1 MSRVISW
8 FAHNGVAANLLMVVI
23 VGSGLMSITRI
34 KQEIFPE
41 ISLDMIRVS
50 VEYLG
55 ASPAEVEEAVCMR
68 IEEQVQGL
76 EGIKRVTST
85 ASEGV
90 GMVTLEVLPGFDTRE
105 VLDDVKARIDA
116 IVTFP
121 EETEKP
127 VVQEILNRQQV
138 IDVAIAGPADE
149 ATIKSLGA
157 QVRDEISSL
166 PGITLATLVN
176 TRPYEVSIEV
186 SEATLRRHGITF
198 DEVAHAV
205 RRSSL
210 DLPGGSLRTRGGE
223 ILLRSK
229 GQAYRRPD
237 FESIPVLTRPDGTRL
252 LLGDV
257 ARIEDGFAET
267 DQEARFDGMPTAV
280 VQVYR
285 VGNQSALEVAE
296 TIKRYVEEAQ
306 LHMPDGIVLTTWRDA
321 SSVLRGRLD
330 LLIRNGRTGFFL
342 VFLVLALFLRLRLAV
357 WVSLGIPISFLG
369 ALALMPSLDVSVNLI
384 SLFAFIVVLGIVV
397 DDAIIVGES
406 IYTHQRREPNRLR
419 GAIEGARAV
428 DVPVIFAVLTTVAA
442 FSPLLGVEGTM
453 GKIMRVIPLIVIP
466 TLLFSLVESL
476 LILPNHLSH
485 GTPNAESRW
494 RLVRAWTRFQRL
506 FADGLDQFVQ
516 RVYRPVIERALE
528 WRYLTTAIALSTL
541 LFTAGLVF
549 GNKIR
554 FTFFPNVEADYVAAM
569 LTMPQGT
576 PADVTAAA
584 VARLEESAQEV
595 RRRIRAEREERD
607 VFRHVWASI
616 GEQPFRTGQA
626 NNGPGGGAVMFS
638 GSHLGEVTIELEP
651 AEERNTTSN
660 EIAQLW
666 REATGAIPDAVELSY
681 SASIFSPGSPIHVQL
696 TGPDIEQLRRAADV
710 LKQRLGQYPGV
721 FDITDS
727 FRAGK
732 REVQLKLRPAAE
744 PLGLRLSDLARQVR
758 QAFYGEEAQRIQRG
772 RDEVRVMVRY
782 PENERTSLG
791 NLETMR
797 IRTPSGDAVPFSEVA
812 EASMGR
818 GFASIQRTDRRRSV
832 DVTADVD
839 ATRNNA
845 NIVLA
850 DLEENILPAI
860 LGDHPG
866 VRYTL
871 EGQQQEQRETMS
883 GLARGFAIALLVI
896 YALMAIPFRSYVQ
909 PMIVMAAIPFGLV
922 GAVWGHM
929 IMRMDLTIMTM
940 FGIVALTGVVVN
952 DSLVLVD
959 FVNRNRASGLRLQKA
974 VREAGALRFRPIL
987 LTSLTTFM
995 GLTPLLLERSMQ
1007 ARFLIPMATSLAF
1020 GVMFATFVTLVIVP
1034 CGYVILEDLRALG
1047 RRIVRRSPASALHAT
1062 DEHAGRAAT

>member
-1 MSRVISW
+1 VNRIIAW

-23 VGSGLMSITRI
+23 VGSGLLSMARI

-41 ISLDMIRVS
+41 LSLDLIRVS

-85 ASEGV
+85 ASEGFGV
-90 GMVTLEVLPGFDTRE
+90 VTLEVLPGFVTRD

-121 EETEKP
+121 GETEKP
-127 VVQEILNRQQV
+127 VVQELVNRQQV
-138 IDVAIAGPADE
+138 IDVAVSGPADE

-157 QVRDEISSL
+157 QVRDEISAL
-166 PGITLATLVN
+166 RGITLATLVN

-186 SEATLRRHGITF
+186 PEDALRRHGITF
-198 DEVAHAV
+198 DDVANAV

-237 FESIPVLTRPDGTRL
+237 FESIVLLAHPDGTRL
-252 LLGDV
+252 RLGDV
-257 ARIEDGFAET
+257 ARVVDGFAAT
-267 DQEARFDGMPTAV
+267 DQSARFDGMPTAV

-285 VGNQSALEVAE
+285 VGDQSALRVSETVQQYVAE
-296 TIKRYVEEAQ
+296 TQAR
-306 LHMPDGIVLTTWRDA
+306 MPEGITLTTWRDA

-330 LLIRNGRTGFFL
+330 LLIRNARTGFAL
-342 VFLVLALFLRLRLAV
+342 VFLVLALFLRFRLAV
-357 WVSLGIPISFLG
+357 WVSIGIPISFLG

-406 IYTHQRREPNRLR
+406 IFTHQQRDPNRR
-419 GAIEGARAV
+419 RAAIAGARDVA
-428 DVPVIFAVLTTVAA
+428 VPVIFAVLTSVAA

-466 TLLFSLVESL
+466 TLLFSLLESL
-476 LILPNHLSH
+476 CILPNHLSH
-485 GTPNAESRW
+485 EASRSETRRGLSGAW
-494 RLVRAWTRFQRL
+494 RRFQGR
-506 FADGLDQFVQ
+506 FAAGLDFFIE
-516 RVYRPVIERALE
+516 RVYRRVVQVAIE
-528 WRYLTTAIALSTL
+528 WRYLTTAIALTSL
-541 LFTAGLVF
+541 LVTAGLVF

-554 FTFFPNVEADYVAAM
+554 FTFFPDVEADYVAAM

-576 PADVTAAA
+576 PPSVTEAA
-584 VARLEESAQEV
+584 VRQLEEAARAV
-595 RRRIRAEREERD
+595 RDRVD
-607 VFRHVWASI
+607 TKNGGDTSVFRHTWASV
-616 GEQPFRTGQA
+616 GEQPFRTAQA
-626 NNGPGGGAVMFS
+626 NTGPGGGVMAYS
-638 GSHLGEVTIELEP
+638 GSHLGEITIELLP
-651 AEERNTTSN
+651 AEDRKVTST

-666 REATGAIPDAVELSY
+666 RELTGPIPDAVELTY
-681 SASIFSPGSPIHVQL
+681 SASIFSAGAPIHVQL
-696 TGPDIEQLRRAADV
+696 TGADIEPLRRAADV
-710 LKQRLGQYPGV
+710 LKRRLAHYPGV
-721 FDITDS
+721 FDIADS

-732 REVQLKLRPAAE
+732 REVQLQIRPAAE

-782 PENERTSLG
+782 PENERASLA
-791 NLETMR
+791 NLEQMR
-797 IRTPSGDAVPFSEVA
+797 IRTPSGDEVPFSEVA
-812 EASMGR
+812 DAELGR

-839 ATRNNA
+839 VSRNNA
-845 NIVLA
+845 NVVLS
-850 DLEENILPAI
+850 DLEANVLPGILA
-860 LGDHPG
+860 DHPG
-866 VRYTL
+866 VRYSL
-871 EGQQQEQRETMS
+871 EGQRQEQRETMS
-883 GLARGFAIALLVI
+883 GLLRGFAIALLLI

-909 PMIVMAAIPFGLV
+909 PLIVMAAIPFGLV
-922 GAVWGHM
+922 GAVWGHL

-959 FVNRNRASGLRLQKA
+959 FVNRKRAAGLPLESA
-974 VREAGALRFRPIL
+974 VRDAGVVRFRPIL
-987 LTSLTTFM
+987 LTSMTTFA
-995 GLTPLLLERSMQ
+995 GLSPLLLERSMQ

-1020 GVMFATFVTLVIVP
+1020 GVMFATVVTLVIIP
-1034 CGYVILEDLRALG
+1034 CGYVIMEDLRALL
-1047 RRIVRRSPASALHAT
+1047 RRLVSRAPGASVSSADGHA
-1062 DEHAGRAAT
+1062 